1 MSSIK
6 ENIESFTAQ
15 LPEGVQ
21 LVAVSKFHPV
31 EELAEAY
38 EAGQKAK
45 VTHRGAWPGND
56 TIWRMVADGSHKER
70 LITFL
75 GGQGSM
81 NVNSWAADS
90 RRIAFISYELM
101 HKQM

>member
-6 ENIESFTAQ
+6 ENIENFTAQ

-38 EAGQKAK
+38 EAGQ
-45 VTHRGAWPGND
+45 
-56 TIWRMVADGSHKER
+56 R
-70 LITFL
+70 LF
-75 GGQGSM
+75 GENRAQ
-81 NVNSWAADS
+81 
-90 RRIAFISYELM
+90 ELCPM
-101 HKQM
+101 